1 MNNIWKLGT
10 PDNKQFKFGLVA
22 SGLYSI
28 SAVSLL
34 ATSAFLISRASQMP
48 PILYLMV
55 AVVGVRAF
63 ALGRATFRY
72 AERIFSHDG
81 VFRHLSALRPR
92 LYAALTPFLS
102 ATANKASKGQD
113 LDRVTSDVEE
123 LQNFPLRVMSP
134 LLGNLFAL
142 ITGTLLLATLSWQ
155 VALVLFISGLG
166 FSLFGWWIT
175 TFQQQDLE
183 KSRAETRAT
192 MRSGLVEYLDGISEF
207 RNLGW
212 AKDLRNQLSIQGLT
226 QLKRDRRNALSV
238 GLGPAIFGLAAILTI
253 FLGAQ
258 FSYQAV
264 SERID
269 GVYLAVLVL
278 VPLAV
283 FEVLTSIPAIA
294 IALRK
299 YSVAA
304 ERIQSTLEAKLPKEL
319 QIEQSNAILDE
330 FSSLEL
336 VNLSVSYP
344 NQQRFA
350 VQGVNLKL
358 VPGQILALMGK
369 SGAGKTTVALAI
381 NSLIRPSTGEVLVNG
396 TPLSEFTIDSRRRII
411 GLIEQQPHIFSGTLR
426 QNLELV
432 EGKSDIERWNAI
444 RAVGLEQ
451 TFLARAGLDTEL
463 GQRGYLVSGGESQ
476 RIAIARALLADFK
489 LLVVDEPTSAL
500 DEENARKLAEDL
512 REIAASKNLAI
523 LLITHDPEIA
533 NLCDQI
539 MQL

>member
-123 LQNFPLRVMSP
+123 LQNFPLRVLSP

-533 NLCDQI
+533 NFCDEI

>member
-1 MNNIWKLGT
+1 MTNIWKLGT

-123 LQNFPLRVMSP
+123 LQNFPLRVLSP

-344 NQQRFA
+344 NQQGFA

-500 DEENARKLAEDL
+500 DEDNARKLAEDL

-533 NLCDQI
+533 NFCDEI

>member
-1 MNNIWKLGT
+1 MTNIWKLGT

-123 LQNFPLRVMSP
+123 LQNFPLRVLSP

-500 DEENARKLAEDL
+500 DEDNARKLAEDL

-533 NLCDQI
+533 NFCDEI